1 MTIYLASDHA
11 GFSLRETLLAHVQ
24 AAGHDI
30 IDLGPAEGSSVDYPD
45 FGVKLAAALQQE
57 DAGYGIAICG
67 SGIGI
72 SMALNRFSWVRAAVV
87 SQPLA
92 AALARQHN
100 DANVLVLGE
109 RLIEPDIAKQCVDH
123 FFDTEFEGGRHQR
136 RVAKLSQI
144 GEK

>member
-1 MTIYLASDHA
+1 MTIYFASDRA
-11 GFSLRETLLAHVQ
+11 GFSLRQTLLAHVQ
-24 AAGHDI
+24 AVGHDVV
-30 IDLGPAEGSSVDYPD
+30 DLGPAEASSVDYPD
-45 FGVKLAAALQQE
+45 FGAKLANALQQD

-72 SMALNRFSWVRAAVV
+72 SIALNRFAWVRAALV
-87 SQPLA
+87 SRPYA

-100 DANVLVLGE
+100 NANVLALGE

-123 FFDTEFEGGRHQR
+123 FLDTEFEGGRHNR